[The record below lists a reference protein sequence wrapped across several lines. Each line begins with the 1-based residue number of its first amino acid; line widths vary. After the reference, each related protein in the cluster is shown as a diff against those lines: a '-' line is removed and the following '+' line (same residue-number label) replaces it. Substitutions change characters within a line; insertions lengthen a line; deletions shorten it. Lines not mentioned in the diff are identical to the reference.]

1 MRIFLKPLVVAAGLL
16 AALSLRAADAPPRAE
31 TMAEKTLKE
40 IVARQRDIMSRA
52 GKEGDQLDV
61 ARLRGELQGVIHSY
75 DILIQKSP
83 DFAAAYATY
92 GLLLGQVGM
101 TREAVGILL
110 KANKLDAEIPVV
122 KNEIARFLAE
132 DGKVV
137 EALPWLT
144 AAIEL
149 EPREPLYH
157 YHLGKLLTEGSDQ
170 FIKTGQF
177 TRPVLDKAMLEAFAR
192 AAELAPDNI
201 GYAYRSAEAYYD
213 LVVPQW
219 DVALAQWS
227 ALETRAQPGI
237 EQQTI
242 RLQATNVLI
251 KMGRLD
257 HARAMLIT
265 ITEPVLQKQKQT
277 LLDSLAKAGAK

>member
-1 MRIFLKPLVVAAGLL
+1 MRIFLKTLAMAAGLL
-16 AALSLRAADAPPRAE
+16 AAFSLPAAEAPPRAE
-31 TMAEKTLKE
+31 TLAEKTLKD
-40 IVARQRDIMSRA
+40 IVARQRDIFARA
-52 GKEGDQLDV
+52 DKEGDNLDM
-61 ARLRGELQGVIHSY
+61 ARLRGELQSVIHSY
-75 DILIQKSP
+75 DVFIQKSP
-83 DFAAAYATY
+83 DFAPAYVTY

-122 KNEIARFLAE
+122 KNELARFLAE

-144 AAIEL
+144 AAIDL
-149 EPREPLYH
+149 APQEPLYH
-157 YHLGKLLTEGSDQ
+157 YHLGKLLTEGRDE

-177 TRPVLDKAMLEAFAR
+177 ARSALDQAMLEAFAR
-192 AAELAPDNI
+192 AAELAPDNF

-213 LVVPQW
+213 LEVPQW
-219 DVALAQWS
+219 DAALARWS

-242 RLQATNVLI
+242 RLQAINVLI

-257 HARAMLIT
+257 HARAILVT
-265 ITEPVLQKQKQT
+265 VTDPVLQKQKQT